1 MRPPARKGKVEEGES
16 GEGAGGGALGQGAA
30 AASSAHD
37 TSTAPREKMGEEG
50 ESGLGP
56 AICAPGGAGALVQGA
71 AAAFFAPGAS
81 TTLPPAIPRPSM
93 GPRLARAAQEPLRD
107 ASVKPAGV
115 MQQACARDSRSTRS
129 NRPKDR
135 GSRGRCARGSRCWQ
149 ELGSTGVGSAS
160 RGWHAPLCSARLSK
174 IDSVLVSCF
183 RASTTAPNALI
194 SLFALAPTGGMSY
207 VRGASERVSWGLAD
221 QHRDNQIQRLL
232 KYV

>member
-1 MRPPARKGKVEEGES
+1 
-16 GEGAGGGALGQGAA
+16 
-30 AASSAHD
+30 
-37 TSTAPREKMGEEG
+37 MGEEG

-115 MQQACARDSRSTRS
+115 MRQACARDSRSTRS

-149 ELGSTGVGSAS
+149 EPGSTGVGSAS

-183 RASTTAPNALI
+183 SRASTTADRTQRAHQRSSHSPQQEACPTSEARRSGSAGALRT
-194 SLFALAPTGGMSY
+194 STGTTRYNGCSSTY
-207 VRGASERVSWGLAD
+207 NTRR
-221 QHRDNQIQRLL
+221 RDACGNTSCSFLTNTLL
-232 KYV
+232 PLPPQVQPQQ